1 MGNTRELQE
10 PTYLGDG
17 VYAYD
22 NGYSIELAVNHH
34 ENKVVV
40 LEDTVLLALIEYA
53 KRTKLIK

>member
-1 MGNTRELQE
+1 MENNKLQN

-17 VYAYD
+17 VYAHD
-22 NGYSIELAVNHH
+22 RGYAIELAVDHH
-34 ENKVVV
+34 ENKVLV